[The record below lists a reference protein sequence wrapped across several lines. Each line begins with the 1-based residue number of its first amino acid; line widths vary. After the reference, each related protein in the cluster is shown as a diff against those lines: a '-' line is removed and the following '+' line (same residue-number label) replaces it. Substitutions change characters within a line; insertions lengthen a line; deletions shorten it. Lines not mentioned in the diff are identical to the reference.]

1 MPLSFCLTR
10 NYPNPFNA
18 TTVIEYALPKEC
30 MVNLA
35 IFNISGQR
43 IKSLVNKYQQAGY
56 KNVLWEDKND
66 EGREVSSGIY
76 FYMLEAGI
84 FNEVRKLVLLK

>member
-1 MPLSFCLTR
+1 
-10 NYPNPFNA
+10 
-18 TTVIEYALPKEC
+18 

-43 IKSLVNKYQQAGY
+43 IKSLVNKYQQAGQ
-56 KNVLWEDKND
+56 KNVLWEGKND

-76 FYMLEAGI
+76 FYILEAGI
-84 FNEVRKLVLLK
+84 FTEVRKLVLLK